1 MGSFGR
7 TRRREGVSKLNGPAL
22 LVLTSLASGPKHGH
36 ALLKDIETF
45 AGDRLGAGTL
55 YGAIARLEER
65 GLIAALPE
73 RDRRRPYELTAAGA
87 ALFQEVISEMDQVI
101 GIGKARLT
109 VLRASGISGSGPG
122 GLPS

>member
-7 TRRREGVSKLNGPAL
+7 TRRVKGVSKLNGPAL

-36 ALLKDIETF
+36 ALLKDMETF

-55 YGAIARLEER
+55 YGTIARLEER

-73 RDRRRPYELTAAGA
+73 HDRCHPFELTPIGA
-87 ALFQEVISEMDQVI
+87 ALFREVIVEMDQVI
-101 GIGKARLT
+101 GIGKARLA
-109 VLRASGISGSGPG
+109 VLSASPTRRSGLRGGPR
-122 GLPS
+122 